1 MKRNKKGF
9 TIVELAIVI
18 AVIGVLTAILIPTFI
33 NLTSKAGS
41 AADDALVANLNKRLA
56 IAEQEDPSYE
66 TTTYQ
71 HALDIVEDAGYKVP
85 NLVCKSGEDLFW
97 NQKTNRFCI
106 GSKKDSTLP
115 DYTYWT
121 IKDALTG
128 DETYSVYAGLNFQAT
143 KVLGLK
149 AGFDI
154 GNNKTVKEVSYVG
167 STSKQEGVTFRFSED
182 EYFTDFENNNSNQD
196 GVKIYGNPNSVNSE
210 KSGQQSLYIYN
221 DVASL
226 QIKEGHVVI
235 APGVK
240 IGSLIF
246 KTTSE
251 NNFDKIVVEIPN
263 LDEQVTNIYRSGVST
278 NLEAGVKVEVA
289 TIKTTETS
297 ETYFLEGNGTIE
309 DSKLLVSNTGNVADA
324 VAVTTSTASD
334 AAKAIANAKDPD
346 TGNVI
351 DTGKSEEQIQEAVEE
366 AQTEKQTEVVEK
378 KAEEEGEDFSKYEAR
393 IGLKGYDSIRTAID
407 SAKEGETVIL
417 LKDVSLGKVS
427 SGDNVALSINK
438 NFTLNGNGNTITT
451 TAGRGIWINDSG
463 VDFTVKNLIVNG
475 NTLERA
481 IQINSNLSNV
491 KLNVLN
497 CDFTATMYCMNICS
511 NTNHCDITVKE
522 STFTGWSALNSY
534 ASNSSFTFENSTLV
548 GINRYSS
555 ASNDY
560 ATIVFDGGSIA
571 ESVDT
576 QNSINSTVSLKGC
589 TVIAKEL
596 GTNNQN
602 WINFQYG
609 ADDNRALIEIDSN
622 TVFLDDFNGNDIVE
636 KMMISSE
643 NSVKL
648 NLTEAQREKVLANGL
663 SATLNEDGTYT
674 VVNNTIDVYASSL
687 GGWIDPA
694 KLGEDLVLDF
704 GSSLDG
710 YMVYAVYGD
719 KTLEFIDSSKITIEG
734 SVVTIDKSALHKFT
748 NGDWYLLIGLQAVQQ

>member
-9 TIVELAIVI
+9 TIVELVIVI

-106 GSKKDSTLP
+106 GSKKDPTLP

-263 LDEQVTNIYRSGVST
+263 LNEQVTNIYRSGVST

-393 IGLKGYDSIRTAID
+393 IGLKGYESFFVAYNA
-407 SAKEGETVIL
+407 AKPGETVTL
-417 LKDVSLGKVS
+417 LKDVDFAIDGQYIVDKYGLAVDKTVTIDGSSAYKITTKAGLDRAFDISDVSEDITFSLKNIEVVGPTSTTYPGGYTRGVS
-427 SGDNVALSINK
+427 LY
-438 NFTLNGNGNTITT
+438 GNTGTITVNFSN
-451 TAGRGIWINDSG
+451 AAISASYYAINIASSN
-463 VDFTVKNLIVNG
+463 TKAIVNV
-475 NTLERA
+475 N
-481 IQINSNLSNV
+481 
-491 KLNVLN
+491 
-497 CDFTATMYCMNICS
+497 
-511 NTNHCDITVKE
+511 
-522 STFTGWSALNSY
+522 
-534 ASNSSFTFENSTLV
+534 NSSFVGGWCAIQSWSSNSEV
-548 GINRYSS
+548 N
-555 ASNDY
+555 
-560 ATIVFDGGSIA
+560 
-571 ESVDT
+571 
-576 QNSINSTVSLKGC
+576 
-589 TVIAKEL
+589 
-596 GTNNQN
+596 
-602 WINFQYG
+602 
-609 ADDNRALIEIDSN
+609 
-622 TVFLDDFNGNDIVE
+622 
-636 KMMISSE
+636 
-643 NSVKL
+643 VK
-648 NLTEAQREKVLANGL
+648 N
-663 SATLNEDGTYT
+663 
-674 VVNNTIDVYASSL
+674 SSL
-687 GGWIDPA
+687 TGNNDKSYDAEGWN
-694 KLGEDLVLDF
+694 DF
-704 GSSLDG
+704 GSIVINENANNTKWTFVNSTIEAITTNGNEQYLFLFNGTTQKNTVIDLENCNFVYNGTAVEYDLTAEGGLDG
-710 YMVYAVYGD
+710 LFSHCGFCNWDAVNYT
-719 KTLEFIDSSKITIEG
+719 TL
-734 SVVTIDKSALHKFT
+734 TIDGTSINLA
-748 NGDWYLLIGLQAVQQ
+748 A